1 MESLPKELG
10 NAIYQGKPAETDDN
24 DDTTQSSTISHNYEL
39 TNTKDEAKCLA
50 KADNLVMAENESNN
64 LGLFAYVP
72 KYWQRV
78 FLKPYSLLFFLCW
91 ASTMQVNS
99 NVMKN

>member
-1 MESLPKELG
+1 MESLPKELED
-10 NAIYQGKPAETDDN
+10 ATYQGKSAETDDN
-24 DDTTQSSTISHNYEL
+24 DNTTQSST
-39 TNTKDEAKCLA
+39 TDDAKCLA
-50 KADNLVMAENESNN
+50 KADNLAMAENDTIE

-99 NVMKN
+99 DVVKM